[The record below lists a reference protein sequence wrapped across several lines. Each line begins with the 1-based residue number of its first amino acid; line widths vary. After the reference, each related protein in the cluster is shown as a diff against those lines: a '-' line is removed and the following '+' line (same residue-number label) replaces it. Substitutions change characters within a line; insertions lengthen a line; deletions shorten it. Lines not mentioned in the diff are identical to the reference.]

1 MCARLCLCPV
11 VCARVRV
18 ERNYSMREKGQKGVR
33 WGEEDRW
40 TGSERVMKMV
50 TECGIAKA

>member
-1 MCARLCLCPV
+1 M
-11 VCARVRV
+11 CARVRV